1 MKQLSHKCD
10 NKLFGPIKW
19 TFKIQKMNSEI
30 LSIYNY
36 G

>member
-19 TFKIQKMNSEI
+19 TFKIQKIKPEKLYM
-30 LSIYNY
+30 
-36 G
+36 